1 MMDMKTQLKKGV
13 KFAKENKVM
22 MCQLAAMGFV
32 VLTSDTTFAS
42 TTSGSASFSGVTG
55 PLNTLK
61 DTVKGP
67 IATGTATIGVVGL
80 GLATASGM
88 ENQVLKRAIQFVGG
102 TATGLGAAGII
113 SDIGTA
119 SGLLF

>member
-1 MMDMKTQLKKGV
+1 MDMKAQLKKGM
-13 KFAKENKVM
+13 KFAEENKVM

-32 VLTSDTTFAS
+32 VLTSDTTFAG
-42 TTSGSASFSGVTG
+42 TTSGPASFSAVTG

-102 TATGLGAAGII
+102 AATGLGAAGII

>member
-1 MMDMKTQLKKGV
+1 MDMKAQLKKGM

-42 TTSGSASFSGVTG
+42 TTSGSASFSSVTG

-61 DTVKGP
+61 DTVSGPVAKGV
-67 IATGTATIGVVGL
+67 ATIGAVVF
-80 GLATASGM
+80 GLATASNL
-88 ENQVLKRAIQFVGG
+88 ENQAVKRAIQFTGG
-102 TATGLGAAGII
+102 AAGGLGAAGII

-119 SGLLF
+119 SGMLF

>member
-1 MMDMKTQLKKGV
+1 MDMKAQLKKGM

-42 TTSGSASFSGVTG
+42 TTSGSASFSAVTG

-61 DTVKGP
+61 DTVSGP
-67 IATGTATIGVVGL
+67 VAQGVATIGAVVF
-80 GLATASGM
+80 GLATASNL
-88 ENQVLKRAIQFVGG
+88 ENQAVKRAIQFTGG
-102 TATGLGAAGII
+102 AAGGLGAAGII

-119 SGLLF
+119 SGMLF